1 MISILQEMRN
11 CYWKKGDSC
20 YKVAEN
26 LAELC
31 STVGQKDDELGYVA
45 EEQNVED
52 VAWFLLIVS
61 NKMRKER
68 EELMKELLSKK
79 EAAFNDLGGSQ
90 GAQTSKDAKI
100 RKFVVGKACSEMKPM
115 V

>member
-1 MISILQEMRN
+1 MQ
-11 CYWKKGDSC
+11 
-20 YKVAEN
+20 
-26 LAELC
+26 
-31 STVGQKDDELGYVA
+31 
-45 EEQNVED
+45 
-52 VAWFLLIVS
+52 
-61 NKMRKER
+61 KER